1 MSDDKK
7 SDVKKSAEDFLK
19 KCQDDADYLKD
30 MENKAKDVDGAS
42 FNSGS
47 MAVNNTEENAY
58 VFTSDQMK
66 KIVETENGAIYGK
79 VVTDSDGNYYVV
91 RMDNNNDKDAAAS
104 YSETLKSSK
113 ISDAFQKDLKS
124 WKKDVKVT
132 YKSDLLKKI
141 KVTDNVVYT
150 GTKESDSDSTTNTST
165 STSDSSTDS
174 SADSS
179 ISTETTTETGK

>member
-1 MSDDKK
+1 M
-7 SDVKKSAEDFLK
+7 
-19 KCQDDADYLKD
+19 
-30 MENKAKDVDGAS
+30 
-42 FNSGS
+42 
-47 MAVNNTEENAY
+47 
-58 VFTSDQMK
+58 
-66 KIVETENGAIYGK
+66 
-79 VVTDSDGNYYVV
+79 TDSDGNYYVV

-141 KVTDNVVYT
+141 KVTDKVVYT

-179 ISTETTTETGK
+179 TSTETTTETGK